1 VGGLSWWS
9 GAWAADGA
17 TGTPAPPPGLP
28 SLVAAQQISAGDTA
42 WMITAT
48 ALVLLMTLPGL
59 ALFYAGMV
67 RKKNIL
73 GTMAQVLG
81 VSALVT
87 VLWFAVGYSLAFMP
101 GSPWIGGPD
110 SIWLNTIRYDKVRN
124 LVSVHPLA
132 LTLPEAV
139 FCMFQLSFAVIT
151 PALIVG
157 AFAERMRFAGLL
169 WFMALWSVLVYAP
182 VAHWVW
188 APDGWLAQRGAL
200 DFAGG
205 TVVHINAGIAGLAAA
220 FVLGPRRGYGQ
231 VALMPSNLGYTM
243 AGACLLWVGWMGFN
257 GGSAAA
263 ADGRAGMAMLATQ
276 LAAAAAALS
285 WMMAEWLVRKTPTLL
300 GLSSGAVAGL
310 VAITPASGFVGPASA
325 VLIGAVAG
333 VGCYWGATGLK
344 RLLGADDSLDVFG
357 VHGVGGILGTLL
369 TGWLADPKI
378 GGVEGSVATQGL
390 AVLATLVY
398 SGVVTSLILWL
409 VHWVIGLRVT
419 EKQEQ
424 DGLDLSQ
431 HGERVE

>member
-1 VGGLSWWS
+1 
-9 GAWAADGA
+9 
-17 TGTPAPPPGLP
+17 
-28 SLVAAQQISAGDTA
+28 
-42 WMITAT
+42 
-48 ALVLLMTLPGL
+48 
-59 ALFYAGMV
+59 
-67 RKKNIL
+67 
-73 GTMAQVLG
+73 
-81 VSALVT
+81 
-87 VLWFAVGYSLAFMP
+87 
-101 GSPWIGGPD
+101 
-110 SIWLNTIRYDKVRN
+110 
-124 LVSVHPLA
+124 
-132 LTLPEAV
+132 
-139 FCMFQLSFAVIT
+139 
-151 PALIVG
+151 
-157 AFAERMRFAGLL
+157 
-169 WFMALWSVLVYAP
+169 
-182 VAHWVW
+182 
-188 APDGWLAQRGAL
+188 
-200 DFAGG
+200 
-205 TVVHINAGIAGLAAA
+205 
-220 FVLGPRRGYGQ
+220 
-231 VALMPSNLGYTM
+231 
-243 AGACLLWVGWMGFN
+243 
-257 GGSAAA
+257 
-263 ADGRAGMAMLATQ
+263 
-276 LAAAAAALS
+276 
-285 WMMAEWLVRKTPTLL
+285 MAEWLVRKTPTLL

>member
-132 LTLPEAV
+132 PTLPEAV

-357 VHGVGGILGTLL
+357 VHGVGGILGALL